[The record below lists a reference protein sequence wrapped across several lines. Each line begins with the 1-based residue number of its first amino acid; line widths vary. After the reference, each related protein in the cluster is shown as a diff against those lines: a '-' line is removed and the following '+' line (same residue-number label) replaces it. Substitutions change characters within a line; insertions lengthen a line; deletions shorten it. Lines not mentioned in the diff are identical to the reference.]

1 MCQKLLIIIS
11 NIQFWV
17 WDTNFSHFSPKKAKK
32 NAFLDPN
39 FCPADN
45 KNAIETHFQAIL
57 SLQKSIGGFV
67 IDILEKSY
75 FFGSIGSQ
83 KDAKN
88 AIFFQGGQNECK
100 CFKESFVAF
109 NKLQPLLSL
118 LSMGNNDN
126 MLISWLIDIQFRR

>member
-1 MCQKLLIIIS
+1 MKQHLKYIPNGRG
-11 NIQFWV
+11 NILPP
-17 WDTNFSHFSPKKAKK
+17 PKKK
-32 NAFLDPN
+32 NSLEAVSTQIFHIIL
-39 FCPADN
+39 
-45 KNAIETHFQAIL
+45 AIL
-57 SLQKSIGGFV
+57 SLQMSMGGIV
-67 IDILEKSY
+67 IDIWEKSNI
-75 FFGSIGSQ
+75 FGSIGSQ

-88 AIFFQGGQNECK
+88 AIFLQGGQNECK